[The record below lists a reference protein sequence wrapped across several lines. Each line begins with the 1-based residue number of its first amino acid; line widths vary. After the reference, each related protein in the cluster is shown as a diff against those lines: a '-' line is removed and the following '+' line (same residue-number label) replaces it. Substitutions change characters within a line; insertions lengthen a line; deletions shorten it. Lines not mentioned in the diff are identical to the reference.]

1 VLQTGDEE
9 RPLEVAEVVVVVVVV
24 VVVPVLD
31 EDRAGQTRWRL
42 TMNWPQWT

>member
-31 EDRAGQTRWRL
+31 EDRSDQTRWRL
-42 TMNWPQWT
+42 TMNWLQWT